1 MKHINFRISLIDSVL
16 IEDKKKY
23 HFSKENFEEG
33 EKKSLRGNQPLN
45 KREMLQKRYEE
56 KGKEESEKYNN
67 RKGEYPIT
75 RYKNYSRKS
84 GVYAYGM
91 NEEGTDIHIYF
102 SSGAI
107 YKYNTESAP
116 IFRIREMI
124 KRAKSG
130 WGLNRYL
137 NWKRP
142 GYYYK
147 GRWK

>member
-1 MKHINFRISLIDSVL
+1 MKHINYRISLIDSILV
-16 IEDKKKY
+16 EDKKKY
-23 HFSKENFEEG
+23 HISKETFNKPDDKQGKGSLKERLRSKEEQRMSS
-33 EKKSLRGNQPLN
+33 EHK
-45 KREMLQKRYEE
+45 EYEE
-56 KGKEESEKYNN
+56 KKANREGK
-67 RKGEYPIT
+67 YPFT

-84 GVYAYGM
+84 GVYAYGISPDK
-91 NEEGTDIHIYF
+91 TDIHILF
-102 SSGAI
+102 TSGAI
-107 YKYNTESAP
+107 YKYDTKSTP
-116 IFRIREMI
+116 SFRIAEMI